1 LIFIKHSESF
11 TDIGL
16 QLYSV
21 VNDKLQSFFF
31 FSAARFLL
39 VMAPYF
45 LARSD
50 SADAGPIPISKTVY
64 IVGFTLAGFFLALAA
79 SWVALRFFR
88 RKLQEKRAEARGAA
102 FLNVRG
108 VVREMDEPVNFSLR

>member
-1 LIFIKHSESF
+1 LIFFKHSESF

-21 VNDKLQSFFF
+21 VNDKLQSFFL
-31 FSAARFLL
+31 SAACFLL

-50 SADAGPIPISKTVY
+50 SADASPIPISKTVY

-108 VVREMDEPVNFSLR
+108 VVREMDEPFNFSLR